1 MYLEA
6 HVLTVGTL
14 FIKFFWKHIMGLG
27 IEKLKLRRFLVVL
40 WKYVMGLRIEKL
52 KPSAVK

>member
-14 FIKFFWKHIMGLG
+14 FIKFFGNISWDLGL
-27 IEKLKLRRFLVVL
+27 KN
-40 WKYVMGLRIEKL
+40 
-52 KPSAVK
+52 